1 MRLSVM
7 QQIAGVL
14 CFALVAL
21 IVAANL
27 GCAPKYFQRG
37 DVIALL
43 AIGLLDGVLLLGA
56 SSGDS
61 DTHRVAGVAAS
72 ASAATLFLATVSIP
86 VVFARRDRWR
96 VPDPEARAAPGDRPG
111 RDSPRDRRDRGNDL
125 PQRGSRDRRPA
136 PLPLAAG
143 NGAWHEACSV
153 TGHEYNTRT

>member
-1 MRLSVM
+1 MRLSVV

-21 IVAANL
+21 VVGANL

-43 AIGLLDGVLLLGA
+43 ALGLFDGVLLLGA

-61 DTHRVAGVAAS
+61 DTHRVVGVAAS

-86 VVFARRDRWR
+86 V
-96 VPDPEARAAPGDRPG
+96 RASSATGTPGAIIV
-111 RDSPRDRRDRGNDL
+111 SIA
-125 PQRGSRDRRPA
+125 SIPA
-136 PLPLAAG
+136 CRA
-143 NGAWHEACSV
+143 S
-153 TGHEYNTRT
+153 

>member
-1 MRLSVM
+1 MRLRVV

-27 GCAPKYFQRG
+27 GCAPKYFQRS

-43 AIGLLDGVLLLGA
+43 AIGLLDGILLLGA

-61 DTHRVAGVAAS
+61 DTHRDVGVAAS

-86 VVFARRDRWR
+86 VLFAPVAIAGAFRI
-96 VPDPEARAAPGDRPG
+96 ARSGRLRAIGLIAIPCAIIGTAAVIFLGE
-111 RDSPRDRRDRGNDL
+111 L
-125 PQRGSRDRRPA
+125 
-136 PLPLAAG
+136 L
-143 NGAWHEACSV
+143 V
-153 TGHEYNTRT
+153 TADQFSCP

>member
-1 MRLSVM
+1 MRLSVV

-21 IVAANL
+21 VVGANL

-43 AIGLLDGVLLLGA
+43 AIGVLDGVLLLGA

-61 DTHRVAGVAAS
+61 DTHRVVGMAAS

-86 VVFARRDRWR
+86 VLFAPVAIAGAFRIARSGGPRAIGLIAIPSAIVATAALVFLG
-96 VPDPEARAAPGDRPG
+96 E
-111 RDSPRDRRDRGNDL
+111 L
-125 PQRGSRDRRPA
+125 F
-136 PLPLAAG
+136 
-143 NGAWHEACSV
+143 V
-153 TGHEYNTRT
+153 TADQFRCP

>member
-37 DVIALL
+37 DVIAGL

-86 VVFARRDRWR
+86 VVC
-96 VPDPEARAAPGDRPG
+96 APVAIAGAFRIPRPG
-111 RDSPRDRRDRGNDL
+111 RLRAIGL
-125 PQRGSRDRRPA
+125 VA
-136 PLPLAAG
+136 IPLAIVVTA
-143 NGAWHEACSV
+143 ATIFLSEALV
-153 TGHEYNTRT
+153 TADQLRCP

>member
-37 DVIALL
+37 DVIAGL

-72 ASAATLFLATVSIP
+72 ASAATLCLATVSIP
-86 VVFARRDRWR
+86 VVFAPVAIAGAFRI
-96 VPDPEARAAPGDRPG
+96 PRPG
-111 RDSPRDRRDRGNDL
+111 RLRAIGL
-125 PQRGSRDRRPA
+125 VA
-136 PLPLAAG
+136 IPLAIVVTA
-143 NGAWHEACSV
+143 ATIFLSEALV
-153 TGHEYNTRT
+153 TADQLRCP

>member
-1 MRLSVM
+1 MRLSVV

-21 IVAANL
+21 VVGANL

-43 AIGLLDGVLLLGA
+43 AIGVLDGILLLGA

-61 DTHRVAGVAAS
+61 DTHRVVGMAAS

-86 VVFARRDRWR
+86 VLFAPVAIAGAFRIARSGRLRAIGLIAILGAIVGTAAIVFLS
-96 VPDPEARAAPGDRPG
+96 E
-111 RDSPRDRRDRGNDL
+111 L
-125 PQRGSRDRRPA
+125 
-136 PLPLAAG
+136 L
-143 NGAWHEACSV
+143 V
-153 TGHEYNTRT
+153 TADQFRCP

>member
-1 MRLSVM
+1 MRLSVV

-86 VVFARRDRWR
+86 VLFAPVAIAGAFRI
-96 VPDPEARAAPGDRPG
+96 ARPG
-111 RDSPRDRRDRGNDL
+111 RLRAIG
-125 PQRGSRDRRPA
+125 
-136 PLPLAAG
+136 LAAIPP
-143 NGAWHEACSV
+143 AIVVTAATIFLSEALV
-153 TGHEYNTRT
+153 TADQFRCP

>member
-1 MRLSVM
+1 MRLSVV

-72 ASAATLFLATVSIP
+72 ASAATLFLATVSIAVLFAP
-86 VVFARRDRWR
+86 VAIAGAFRIA
-96 VPDPEARAAPGDRPG
+96 RPG
-111 RDSPRDRRDRGNDL
+111 RLRAIGL
-125 PQRGSRDRRPA
+125 VA
-136 PLPLAAG
+136 IPLAIVVTA
-143 NGAWHEACSV
+143 ATIFLSEALV
-153 TGHEYNTRT
+153 TADQFRCP